1 LSDRPIVLLIV
12 TDQERH
18 RAWIPDDLQRQLPAR
33 ARLLAEG
40 MEFDRHYTHSSPCS
54 PSRATLFCGQYV
66 VEHGVNDNVF
76 VDPAQT
82 DLHHE
87 TSTIGHLL
95 RTVGYTASFV
105 GKWHLSYGNPD
116 MKAYGFSDWTEE
128 DWAWTGLAGTGTH
141 FDVDI
146 ANQATRWLAE
156 NAGGT
161 DPWCLVVGL
170 VNPHD
175 VAWYPADQPDY
186 QAEHAALTAHYRS
199 YMPRPIPGVPAIMP
213 YAGEYE
219 KIFDLP
225 ANFADDL
232 MSKPAVQRTWR
243 WEENHWHYGQLE
255 PNDLNLWQRA
265 LDYYWALHKRSD
277 SHVGEI
283 LNALDAS
290 GRADDTIVIFTSDH
304 GEMCGSHG
312 MRGKGPFA
320 YEEIMRVPLYV
331 RAPGMTTA
339 GARTQT
345 LSSSVDLAS
354 TICGFVRAIDRSSLS
369 GVDLSPLFADPNT
382 AVRDHV
388 LFAQQQGWHRSC
400 VAERFALRGYFDG
413 RHKYIRYYGVGGG
426 CDSVGR
432 GVPWAEEMRF
442 GPDAAFE
449 DQEHE
454 LYDLASDPGEVENLA
469 ADRSRRTEVLARFH
483 HLLELERSAFT
494 HTRPTGRSKGSTHE
508 SGMMENAAPALSE
521 ANARD
526 K

>member
-1 LSDRPIVLLIV
+1 
-12 TDQERH
+12 
-18 RAWIPDDLQRQLPAR
+18 
-33 ARLLAEG
+33 
-40 MEFDRHYTHSSPCS
+40 
-54 PSRATLFCGQYV
+54 
-66 VEHGVNDNVF
+66 
-76 VDPAQT
+76 
-82 DLHHE
+82 
-87 TSTIGHLL
+87 
-95 RTVGYTASFV
+95 
-105 GKWHLSYGNPD
+105 
-116 MKAYGFSDWTEE
+116 
-128 DWAWTGLAGTGTH
+128 
-141 FDVDI
+141 
-146 ANQATRWLAE
+146 
-156 NAGGT
+156 
-161 DPWCLVVGL
+161 
-170 VNPHD
+170 
-175 VAWYPADQPDY
+175 
-186 QAEHAALTAHYRS
+186 
-199 YMPRPIPGVPAIMP
+199 MPRPIPGVPAIVP

-255 PNDLNLWQRA
+255 PSDLNLWQRA

-339 GARTQT
+339 GTRTQT
-345 LSSSVDLAS
+345 LSSSVDVAS
-354 TICGFVRAIDRSSLS
+354 TICGLVRAIDRSSLS

-442 GPDAAFE
+442 GPDASFE

-469 ADRSRRTEVLARFH
+469 SDRSRRTEVLARFD

-494 HTRPTGRSKGSTHE
+494 HTRPPGRSKGSTHE

-521 ANARD
+521 ANALD